1 MRSVNEDAVSLTDL
15 VTGWSA
21 SGGNIQ
27 DSRRTRAAVVGVYDG
42 TGSAGPEASASHHAA
57 RIFCERMAA
66 PPAPASGAELS
77 QRLQETTHAAHDA
90 VYEVSA
96 RSRVGSGTTATIAAI
111 AGAEVAIV
119 HVGDS
124 RGYLFSGGALRQV
137 TRDDTLV
144 RELIEAGHLTPA
156 EAATFPHRNVVT
168 RVLGFTG
175 RLDSLPIT
183 SLSLRPGDV
192 LLLCTDGI
200 WGMVDDAAIA
210 AILAAQPDPAAACRA
225 LIEAANDA
233 GGPDNASAVVSVYDQ
248 E

>member
-1 MRSVNEDAVSLTDL
+1 
-15 VTGWSA
+15 
-21 SGGNIQ
+21 
-27 DSRRTRAAVVGVYDG
+27 
-42 TGSAGPEASASHHAA
+42 
-57 RIFCERMAA
+57 
-66 PPAPASGAELS
+66 
-77 QRLQETTHAAHDA
+77 
-90 VYEVSA
+90 
-96 RSRVGSGTTATIAAI
+96 
-111 AGAEVAIV
+111 
-119 HVGDS
+119 
-124 RGYLFSGGALRQV
+124 
-137 TRDDTLV
+137 
-144 RELIEAGHLTPA
+144 
-156 EAATFPHRNVVT
+156 VT